1 MFFLFK
7 QLCISFAIID
17 ILTENLPQDR
27 HIPLAYIM
35 IFSRVFLLEDGK
47 NMGMNET
54 RLTLPAEYQD
64 HNADYL
70 KDGVKG

>member
-1 MFFLFK
+1 
-7 QLCISFAIID
+7 
-17 ILTENLPQDR
+17 
-27 HIPLAYIM
+27 M

-64 HNADYL
+64 HKADYL
-70 KDGVKG
+70 EDGFKG